1 MEIEIRETTGPGSA
15 HCIPTQI
22 HDEECLEHAIED
34 SLGNMSTLKM
44 NFNQTNHFLLGCKL
58 SWLINS
64 TSNARFCASSDDLL
78 DVIDMIPD
86 ERRVSPN
93 KLRYYLNSLN
103 CSLPCKYNSYL
114 PRIIYDRFDDRTEI
128 NKGIGRL
135 FINIEKVGFYL
146 KILPT

>member
-1 MEIEIRETTGPGSA
+1 
-15 HCIPTQI
+15 
-22 HDEECLEHAIED
+22 
-34 SLGNMSTLKM
+34 
-44 NFNQTNHFLLGCKL
+44 
-58 SWLINS
+58 
-64 TSNARFCASSDDLL
+64 
-78 DVIDMIPD
+78 MIPD

-128 NKGIGRL
+128 NKGIGTL

-146 KILPT
+146 KILHTYLDLIVHLWNGERKIFGEVLNYDTTNFIGEIGGYVGLLLG